1 MPSVKDVA
9 RLAGV
14 SAMTVSR
21 ALNNPE
27 KLGAET
33 LTRIQSAIQTLG
45 YVPDLAAR
53 RIRGGRSSGKTIGVF
68 ALGTATTPF
77 AVDLLLGL
85 ERTTREHGWNL
96 FILNLLE
103 DRPSPEDIELMLAHR
118 PDGIVFSSMYL
129 RALAVPSGLGERPVV
144 LSNCY
149 AEGAAVACYVPDD
162 AEGQYQAVRTAL
174 ARGYRRPLSI
184 NLPRP
189 SPAWPLRQEGLLRA
203 CREAGLADDALG
215 QYDLSTDDAYDETRL
230 ELERRFATTA
240 ATPDLLICGN
250 DRIALVAYQ
259 WLLARGLRIPQDVAV
274 LGYDNM
280 VGVAELF
287 HPPLTTVQLPHFEL
301 GREAALH
308 LIEGRANDRARHQ
321 LACPLVDRASL

>member
-85 ERTTREHGWNL
+85 ERTAREHGWNL

-103 DRPSPEDIELMLAHR
+103 DRPSAAEIELMLAHR
-118 PDGIVFSSMYL
+118 PDGIVFSSMHL
-129 RALAVPSGLGERPVV
+129 RAVAVPPGLGERPVV

-149 AEGAAVACYVPDD
+149 AEAADVDCYVPND

-174 ARGYRRPLSI
+174 ARGYRRPLAI
-184 NLPRP
+184 NLPRH
-189 SPAWPLRQEGLLRA
+189 SPAWPLRQAGLLRA
-203 CREAGLADDALG
+203 CREAALADALG
-215 QYDLSTDDAYDETRL
+215 QYDLSADDAYDETRD
-230 ELERRFATTA
+230 ELERRFATPA
-240 ATPDLLICGN
+240 SAPDVLICGN

-301 GREAALH
+301 GRQAALH
-308 LIEGRANDRARHQ
+308 LIEDRPSHQARHE

>member
-27 KLGAET
+27 KLGADT

-53 RIRGGRSSGKTIGVF
+53 RIRGGHSSGKTIGVF

-85 ERTTREHGWNL
+85 ERTAREHGWNL

-103 DRPSPEDIELMLAHR
+103 DRPSPEEIELMLTHR
-118 PDGIVFSSMYL
+118 PDGIVFSSMHL
-129 RALAVPSGLGERPVV
+129 RAVEVPFRLGERPVV

-149 AEGAAVACYVPDD
+149 ADQAAVTCYVPDD
-162 AEGQYQAVRTAL
+162 AEGQYQAVHRAL
-174 ARGYRRPLSI
+174 ACGYQRPLCI
-184 NLPRP
+184 NLPLT
-189 SPAWPLRQEGLLRA
+189 SPAWPLRQEGVLRA
-203 CREAGLADDALG
+203 CREVGLADALR

-230 ELERRFATTA
+230 ELERRFAMA
-240 ATPDLLICGN
+240 EAPPDLLICGN

-280 VGVAELF
+280 IGVAELF

-301 GREAALH
+301 GRQAALH
-308 LIEGRANDRARHQ
+308 LIEGRANDRARHW
-321 LACPLVDRASL
+321 LACPLVSRASL